1 MNVTVYLE
9 GGGNG
14 RELRTKCRR
23 GFSDFF
29 RKAGL
34 AGSMPKL
41 VACGARDMAYDR
53 FRTAFDGSGEIF
65 VVLLVDSEGPVT
77 ENVDSWAHLRRR
89 DNWRKPARATDDN
102 AHLMVQC
109 MEAWFL
115 ADKDT
120 LAEYFGDGFNRNV
133 LPRQANVEDIPK
145 TDIERGLKN
154 ATRQC
159 TPKGQYN
166 KGRHSFAILAQLSPE
181 KVTAASPHA
190 GRLIKTLGEKATQRH
205 A

>member
-1 MNVTVYLE
+1 MTVTVYIE

-14 RELRTKCRR
+14 RVLRTKCRQ

-34 AGSMPKL
+34 AGRMPKL
-41 VACGARDMAYDR
+41 VACGGRDMAYDR

-77 ENVDSWAHLRRR
+77 QNDGSWAHLRRR
-89 DNWRKPARATDDN
+89 DNWQKPTQAMDDN

-120 LAEYFGDGFNRNV
+120 LAEYFGNGFNRNA
-133 LPRQANVEDIPK
+133 LPAQPNVEDIPK

-166 KGRHSFAILAQLSPE
+166 KGRHSFAILAKISPE

-190 GRLIKTLGEKATQRH
+190 KRLIKTLGEKSTQR

>member
-1 MNVTVYLE
+1 MNVTVYVE

-34 AGSMPKL
+34 AGRMPKL
-41 VACGARDMAYDR
+41 VACGGRENTYDR
-53 FRTAFDGSGEIF
+53 FCRAISQSDEVFF
-65 VVLLVDSEGPVT
+65 VLLVDSEGPVLKSAS
-77 ENVDSWAHLRRR
+77 SWAHLKES
-89 DNWRKPARATDDN
+89 DNWEKPARSKDENT
-102 AHLMVQC
+102 HLMVQC

-115 ADKDT
+115 ADKNT
-120 LAEYFGDGFNRNV
+120 LAKYFGDGFNRNA
-133 LPRQANVEDIPK
+133 LPRQAKVESISK
-145 TDIERGLKN
+145 RDIEHGLRN

-159 TPKGQYN
+159 KPKGQYS
-166 KGRHSFAILAQLSPE
+166 KRRHSFAILGRLNPE
-181 KVTAASPHA
+181 RVTAASPHA
-190 GRLIKTLGEKATQRH
+190 KRLIRTLGEKSAQRR